1 MEGLISRILTAA
13 LAAYLLGNLNG
24 AVTVS
29 SLLDR
34 DDVRTHGSG
43 NAGMTNYI
51 RNYGLSKTG
60 LVILLD
66 LGKALLASYL
76 GALLL
81 EPYGYWMEGAMLA
94 GVFVSLGHDY
104 PVTLGFRGGKG
115 ILCGLGVAFVA
126 DWRIA
131 LLILGVFGITV
142 LLSRYVSLGSC
153 LAAVALGVSFWVLHG
168 ERPWVVA
175 AAVVIGLLAV
185 FMHRGNLQRL
195 CHGTERKVSF
205 RQKGERT

>member
-34 DDVRTHGSG
+34 DDVRAHGSG

-81 EPYGYWMEGAMLA
+81 EPYGYGMEGAMLA

-131 LLILGVFGITV
+131 LLVLGVFGITV

-195 CHGTERKVSF
+195 CHGTERKASF
-205 RQKGERT
+205 RRKGERT